1 MNAFPIHVTPMQN
14 VKIVLVYIHASAK
27 KDLLA
32 MEFTVKVFI
41 MFSIITVTDNL

>member
-1 MNAFPIHVTPMQN
+1 MNAFPIHVTPM
-14 VKIVLVYIHASAK
+14 IVLVYIHASAK